1 MIDLQTQP
9 KEPKLAEKPKIG
21 QDSPLAQE
29 KTETPEIKKNI
40 PELENLHQNPEIN
53 QNLKNEKNKANEIKK
68 GFEKF
73 NNGIGIAGVLVNCA
87 TAFLQLFFKN
97 NKFVSGLL
105 NKLASYSVSL
115 TMGTNSAYNA
125 YNSFDN
131 KNFCQ
136 LLGYG
141 GELLIAA
148 LAPYNYKGLL
158 RGLTFTAYQIP
169 QIIGGGGKKE
179 FTSFADNLS
188 MLKKE
193 LPKAIMS
200 LFKKDGYTG
209 ENIERSVGAWGGLV
223 STLGVFGWMFGAG
236 DKFAGY
242 VKGFGELLIDIFQ
255 VLPKQWSLGKFNYA
269 ASGISFI
276 VGSLCEIISRQVGN
290 HPVLRDLYFAG
301 SGIGRIFMTR
311 SNTIGEYKYSPDNPP
326 VKATFTEFVDELKNS
341 FISFFYKGP
350 AAVSK
355 ISQVRNSSPSL
366 ASMAA

>member
-1 MIDLQTQP
+1 MIEIQAQL

-21 QDSPLAQE
+21 QEALLAQE
-29 KTETPEIKKNI
+29 KIEIPDLQKNI
-40 PELENLHQNPEIN
+40 SEIENLHQNPEIN
-53 QNLKNEKNKANEIKK
+53 LEPNPSKSDSKDEQK

-73 NNGIGIAGVLVNCA
+73 NFGVNCA
-87 TAFLQLFFKN
+87 GVMVNCFTAFLQLFFKN
-97 NKFVSGLL
+97 NKIASDVL
-105 NKLASYSVSL
+105 NKLANYSVSL
-115 TMGTNSAYNA
+115 SMGTNSAFNA
-125 YNSFDN
+125 YNSFKN
-131 KNFCQ
+131 KNLCQ

-141 GELLIAA
+141 GELAIAA

-158 RGLTFTAYQIP
+158 RGLSFTAYQIP

-179 FTSFADNLS
+179 FSSFAENFN
-188 MLKKE
+188 MLKSE

-200 LFKKDGYTG
+200 LFTQEGYRG
-209 ENIERSVGAWGGLV
+209 HNVERSVGAWGGLV

-269 ASGISFI
+269 TSGISFI
-276 VGSLCEIISRQVGN
+276 VGSLCEIISKQVGN

-311 SNTIGEYKYSPDNPP
+311 SNTIGEYNFDSSNQVDKPSFGD
-326 VKATFTEFVDELKNS
+326 FVDSLKNS
-341 FISFFYKGP
+341 V
-350 AAVSK
+350 VSTFNK
-355 ISQVRNSSPSL
+355 ISSGKPSPSQV
-366 ASMAA
+366 SIAA